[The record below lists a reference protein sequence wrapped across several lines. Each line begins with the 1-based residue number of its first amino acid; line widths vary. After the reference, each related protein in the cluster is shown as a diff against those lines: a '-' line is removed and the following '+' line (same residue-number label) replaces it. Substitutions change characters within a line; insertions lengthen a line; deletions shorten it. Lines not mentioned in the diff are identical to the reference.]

1 MRSPKSGAI
10 SSDNPKIDGG
20 QSRMAY
26 FSHINQYDYTLT
38 NAPVGLKSGDGRLV
52 LAPSQPAVR
61 SDDQFLLEHAGE
73 MLRLLLAMIQVV
85 DYPGNAA
92 IQIPSATRAALDVF
106 HRQAIVADIDTI
118 GVSECS
124 STPP

>member
-1 MRSPKSGAI
+1 
-10 SSDNPKIDGG
+10 
-20 QSRMAY
+20 MAY

-38 NAPVGLKSGDGRLV
+38 NVPVGLKSGDGRLV